1 MPKKK
6 SPKLEVGSVT
16 LDLKSIQ
23 KLIQKRVSEA
33 QKQLMQFEGHAS
45 KIIAQ
50 WVKYGWKSRKEGR
63 RQFEKLLKE
72 VQKTLK
78 GSPWVKNVKKTNAYT
93 VALKAK
99 DELEKRVGETQE
111 RVFDLLN
118 VPTKTDIYKLDQK
131 VNRLTRELKAKE
143 KTLERKSA

>member
-6 SPKLEVGSVT
+6 SPKLEVDV
-16 LDLKSIQ
+16 KSIQ
-23 KLIQKRVSEA
+23 NLIQKRVSDA
-33 QKQLMQFEGHAS
+33 QKRLMQFEGEAS

-63 RQFEKLLKE
+63 KQFEKLLKE
-72 VQKTLK
+72 LQKTVN
-78 GSPWVKNVKKTNAYT
+78 GSIWVKNFKKTNAYT

-131 VNRLTRELKAKE
+131 VNRLTRELKEKE